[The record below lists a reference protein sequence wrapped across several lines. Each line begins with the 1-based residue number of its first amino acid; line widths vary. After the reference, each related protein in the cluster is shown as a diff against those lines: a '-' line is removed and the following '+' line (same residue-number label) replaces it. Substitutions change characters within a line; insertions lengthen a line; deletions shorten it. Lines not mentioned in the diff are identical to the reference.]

1 MYRYQGLHLQ
11 RSKDVPN
18 TSKFQVQELI
28 YIRSSQTCIIMKGG
42 VRWDSILEVS
52 MIESLFQR
60 SVIKIIRDLF
70 PGCIVLKN
78 DPTYLQGVPDIII
91 LFNDRWAMLEFK
103 RSRSASKRPNQEY
116 YVDLLDS
123 MSFASFIS
131 PDNEEEVLYDLQ
143 HALGVGRPTRIS

>member
-1 MYRYQGLHLQ
+1 
-11 RSKDVPN
+11 
-18 TSKFQVQELI
+18 
-28 YIRSSQTCIIMKGG
+28 
-42 VRWDSILEVS
+42 